1 MTCCSCWP
9 YRPGNRKACYIFSI
23 PGVVLLIGGCAAAIL
38 GAVGVFSYN
47 DFFGYVGGASMFFG
61 IMFILL
67 WYMYTIPLKPE
78 HEKQMPPYYQPPKR
92 GGGKKPPPAVA
103 AAVEPK
109 KNNDVI
115 RDTQPGAEFIPL
127 DDARKSSIGASS
139 SSQVTYDNVAY
150 EKETELPQAD
160 VVQQSS
166 DDFDRD
172 IKSRSSNSKNSVAPA
187 SFEPSTSYNN
197 PVYAEDE
204 DVEIRSSSNL
214 EAIANNFSASSST
227 YQPIM

>member
-1 MTCCSCWP
+1 MDTH
-9 YRPGNRKACYIFSI
+9 
-23 PGVVLLIGGCAAAIL
+23 VLL
-38 GAVGVFSYN
+38 N
-47 DFFGYVGGASMFFG
+47 R
-61 IMFILL
+61 
-67 WYMYTIPLKPE
+67 
-78 HEKQMPPYYQPPKR
+78 MPPYYQPPKR

-115 RDTQPGAEFIPL
+115 RDTQPEAEFIPL

-139 SSQVTYDNVAY
+139 PSQVTYDNVAY
-150 EKETELPQAD
+150 EKETELPQGD
-160 VVQQSS
+160 MVQQSS
-166 DDFDRD
+166 DDFDRN

-187 SFEPSTSYNN
+187 SCEPSTSYNN

-204 DVEIRSSSNL
+204 DVEIKSSNL